1 SSIFGPRQV
10 TGLLGG
16 SVTVKCFYPRT
27 NVNRHDRKYWCKEST
42 RQCATV
48 ISSNGY
54 IAQDFAGRATITD
67 FPEQGI
73 FIMEL
78 SKLGLKDIGFYKC
91 GIGLNDRGL
100 SFEVKLDVSQDWE
113 IYPTDNIQKELSAF
127 LVLLSWLYKGT
138 IKKKKKRRSYAVM
151 HGSLTQY
158 RTVQQTVP
166 CDIRQKY
173 MMLCAVIYPTVQCMW
188 GGLVHNDAGLK
199 SMVKVSR
206 AMVEQD
212 ILNWS
217 PKVPEGA
224 ELYYKELGGSVT
236 MNCVFGTQYA
246 SVRKYL
252 CKMGKTG
259 CSTVIDTYGNV
270 NPTYK
275 GRALLSPQETP
286 GSFVIYMTQLRK
298 EDSGL
303 YLCGVG
309 EYGETVDFPK
319 KHMSPFVSP
328 ETAVPQG
335 RHTING
341 VIGGS
346 VSVEC
351 RYDPRRNY
359 TLKYLCKWRKNGCTQ
374 LITNL
379 IMMIDSYEGRIVMHD
394 NPKNGTFTIIMN
406 QLVAEDAGYYWC
418 MTDGDVERK
427 SSKELKII
435 DGQPG
440 LTGLKEVNAV
450 IGTRVTLSCSYPCK
464 YYSYQKYWCKWNNR
478 GCKPLVSYEQNQTS
492 PAVNCDEENKTLYL
506 TFNQVTQ
513 TNQGWYW
520 CGVSHSGHYGETM
533 AVFLRVNG
541 GEPKNLPQGK
551 NSQNLDPAIGSGK
564 RADFP
569 ADSSSPR
576 YCEDPCR
583 YRGEGPAREQPL
595 RIPEPDLLLPQISI
609 KSHEHTRVLHICSF
623 SSSQEHDNSKVIL
636 SVLIPIAVVCLLLG
650 TVFVVVKF
658 KLLKRTELVSVGS
671 YRTNISM
678 SEFDNPRELGAK
690 ENAGIN
696 NSQETQIG
704 GVDEF
709 VTVPAN
715 TESAEEPKV
724 VKR

>member
-1 SSIFGPRQV
+1 VSSSSSIFGPRQV

-100 SFEVKLDVSQDWE
+100 SFEVKLDVSQ
-113 IYPTDNIQKELSAF
+113 
-127 LVLLSWLYKGT
+127 G
-138 IKKKKKRRSYAVM
+138 
-151 HGSLTQY
+151 
-158 RTVQQTVP
+158 
-166 CDIRQKY
+166 
-173 MMLCAVIYPTVQCMW
+173 
-188 GGLVHNDAGLK
+188 
-199 SMVKVSR
+199 
-206 AMVEQD
+206 
-212 ILNWS
+212 

-309 EYGETVDFPK
+309 EYGETGESKELDMHVYQGEQWAGFVPIGREIIISLLQINIVASFWISLQSKRAKSRCCDLTYNSQGYENLPPAQVMHSLYTPAVCLQASSLLHCIPAIYFKMFLQGSDPSAQPH

-541 GEPKNLPQGK
+541 GTKGTIPRNADYEEPDIS
-551 NSQNLDPAIGSGK
+551 NSGSGK

-569 ADSSSPR
+569 ADSSSP
-576 YCEDPCR
+576 
-583 YRGEGPAREQPL
+583 
-595 RIPEPDLLLPQISI
+595 
-609 KSHEHTRVLHICSF
+609 
-623 SSSQEHDNSKVIL
+623 SSQEHDNSKVIL

-724 VKR
+724 VKRGSKLEQRVSFQAHLMQNSMGSDSPLSKTSSG

>member
-1 SSIFGPRQV
+1 MTFLVFIFLLSFLQVESAKISSSSSIFGPRQV

-100 SFEVKLDVSQDWE
+100 SFEVKLDVSQ
-113 IYPTDNIQKELSAF
+113 
-127 LVLLSWLYKGT
+127 G
-138 IKKKKKRRSYAVM
+138 
-151 HGSLTQY
+151 
-158 RTVQQTVP
+158 
-166 CDIRQKY
+166 
-173 MMLCAVIYPTVQCMW
+173 
-188 GGLVHNDAGLK
+188 
-199 SMVKVSR
+199 
-206 AMVEQD
+206 
-212 ILNWS
+212 

-309 EYGETVDFPK
+309 EYGETGESKELDMHVYQ
-319 KHMSPFVSP
+319 

-541 GEPKNLPQGK
+541 GTIPRNADYEEPDIS
-551 NSQNLDPAIGSGK
+551 NSGSGK

-569 ADSSSPR
+569 ADSSSP
-576 YCEDPCR
+576 
-583 YRGEGPAREQPL
+583 
-595 RIPEPDLLLPQISI
+595 
-609 KSHEHTRVLHICSF
+609 
-623 SSSQEHDNSKVIL
+623 SSQEHDNSKVIL

-724 VKR
+724 VKRVRTARIYNLRCRSLFFFL

>member
-1 SSIFGPRQV
+1 VSSSSSIFGPRQV

-100 SFEVKLDVSQDWE
+100 SFEVKLDVSQGSYHLGASYLIVFCNWE
-113 IYPTDNIQKELSAF
+113 IYPTDNIQESKGIGAFRELSAF

-138 IKKKKKRRSYAVM
+138 IKKKKKRRCSQNSPPVLDVSTLLN
-151 HGSLTQY
+151 GRCLLSQ
-158 RTVQQTVP
+158 
-166 CDIRQKY
+166 
-173 MMLCAVIYPTVQCMW
+173 
-188 GGLVHNDAGLK
+188 NK
-199 SMVKVSR
+199 SG
-206 AMVEQD
+206 
-212 ILNWS
+212 

-309 EYGETVDFPK
+309 EYGETDKGGPK

-541 GEPKNLPQGK
+541 AALTKGTIPRNADYEEPDIS
-551 NSQNLDPAIGSGK
+551 NSGSGK

-569 ADSSSPR
+569 ADSSSP
-576 YCEDPCR
+576 
-583 YRGEGPAREQPL
+583 
-595 RIPEPDLLLPQISI
+595 
-609 KSHEHTRVLHICSF
+609 
-623 SSSQEHDNSKVIL
+623 SSQEHDNSKVIL

-724 VKR
+724 VKRGSKLEQRVSFQAHLMQNSMGSDSPLSKTSSG